1 MNRIALSSLVLAS
14 AVASGA
20 QAGLVGFTGFEV
32 DSLGNIGG
40 VDVYQVYATFSDPTG
55 FAQLNIYN
63 HSVSSG
69 TMSAIHSDGAGTW
82 NPFATSASNASN
94 DSFVTIDG
102 AYGFS
107 TMTALDPSFGNG
119 FGGSFGNNGGWY
131 TSSPA
136 TVISGSR
143 ILIMQ
148 IALAAGDVGYTA
160 TAKVGYKAV
169 GTTTALE
176 GTGTYT
182 VGFVPAPGALALLG
196 LAGVCARRRR

>member
-69 TMSAIHSDGAGTW
+69 TMSAIHNDGADTW
-82 NPFATSASNASN
+82 NP
-94 DSFVTIDG
+94 
-102 AYGFS
+102 
-107 TMTALDPSFGNG
+107 
-119 FGGSFGNNGGWY
+119 
-131 TSSPA
+131 
-136 TVISGSR
+136 
-143 ILIMQ
+143 
-148 IALAAGDVGYTA
+148 
-160 TAKVGYKAV
+160 
-169 GTTTALE
+169 
-176 GTGTYT
+176 
-182 VGFVPAPGALALLG
+182 
-196 LAGVCARRRR
+196 